1 MLRNK
6 VQLIIRENKFSQLL
20 KAETMCYM
28 VNTFPVILTEY
39 LGVEIKIVTRKYLIA
54 EFIDTPDKP

>member
-1 MLRNK
+1 M
-6 VQLIIRENKFSQLL
+6 IIRENKFSQLL